1 MVDTSAPSRSRSPTC
16 SICGDAGWLRLDV
29 PITDPRFGTIV
40 PCACQKAQHERE
52 RSERLFALSRLGE
65 RQRLMTFQTFYTHD
79 IPYEHVVGRT
89 PHALAE
95 IYRSLKQAKDAAQA
109 YAEEPNGWL
118 VLIGDTG
125 CGKTHLAVAV
135 CNERIRRGE
144 PVLFQVVPDLLD
156 HLRAT
161 YAPTSTVTYD
171 DLFEEVRTAP
181 LLVLDDLG
189 AQSSSQWAQEK
200 LFQIVNFRYNHKLP
214 TIVTTNMP
222 PERLEQRLASRMLDR
237 GSIIVGIRAPDFRGE
252 TARGAEQGHA
262 SSSHGRN
269 GRSRS

>member
-1 MVDTSAPSRSRSPTC
+1 MVDTSVPSSSRGSPAC

-29 PITDPRFGTIV
+29 PVNDPRFGKIV
-40 PCACQKAQHERE
+40 PCACQKAQREHEH
-52 RSERLFALSRLGE
+52 SERLFALSRLGE
-65 RQRLMTFQTFYTHD
+65 RQRSMTFQSFYTQD
-79 IPYEHVVGRT
+79 IPYEHVDGRT
-89 PHALAE
+89 PHALTE

-109 YAEEPNGWL
+109 YTEEPNGWL

-125 CGKTHLAVAV
+125 CGKTHLAVAI

-156 HLRAT
+156 HLRAA

-171 DLFEEVRTAP
+171 DLFEAVQTAP

-200 LFQIVNFRYNHKLP
+200 LFQIVNFRYNHRLP
-214 TIVTTNMP
+214 TIVTTNVP
-222 PERLEQRLASRMLDR
+222 PERLDQRLASRMLDR
-237 GSIIVGIRAPDFRGE
+237 GSIIIGIRAPDFRGE
-252 TARGAEQGHA
+252 TTRSAEQRRIPGQRL
-262 SSSHGRN
+262 RN
-269 GRSRS
+269 GRSQ